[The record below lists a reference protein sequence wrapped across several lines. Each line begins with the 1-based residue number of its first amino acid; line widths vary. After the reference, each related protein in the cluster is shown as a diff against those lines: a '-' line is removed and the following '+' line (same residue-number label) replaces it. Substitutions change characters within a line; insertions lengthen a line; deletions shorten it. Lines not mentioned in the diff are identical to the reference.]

1 METEYFIVIGVFP
14 VELLTYQVS
23 MVFAANWQRE
33 LFLYTRCNI
42 AWAECMTSSVI
53 SFAKALYFVEG

>member
-1 METEYFIVIGVFP
+1 METEYFIAIGVFP

-23 MVFAANWQRE
+23 MVCAANWPRE

-42 AWAECMTSSVI
+42 SWIECMTSSVI
-53 SFAKALYFVEG
+53 SFAKALYFVKG